1 MPFTFKEWI
10 TSSAE
15 NPKIN
20 GQWGPL
26 HICVLIACIAI
37 IIALSLIFRNKSDK
51 AKRIVAIVLASII
64 LFFELARRSIN
75 VYKAVS
81 GGNTTVRGWLSLF
94 LPRPWCAI
102 SCWTIILS
110 MVVNKKFVYN
120 IASIMSLLCA
130 LIFFAYPGVGFNNKY
145 MLFENIYSITT
156 HALLLISSIVFMTLG
171 LAKFEYKNIWKEIIY
186 FAGVLVYTFLEIYV
200 LKIEGDPMYFM
211 PGNTIQEILSIDYGW
226 FLVGYILFIIF
237 YFNLFYL
244 IGDRK
249 NVFKKKNKRLN
260 NT

>member
-1 MPFTFKEWI
+1 MPFTFMEWI

-37 IIALSLIFRNKSDK
+37 IIALSLIFRKKTDK
-51 AKRIVAIVLASII
+51 TKRIVAIVLASII
-64 LFFELARRSIN
+64 LFFELTRRSIN
-75 VYKAVS
+75 VYITVS
-81 GGNTTVRGWLSLF
+81 GGNSTLRGWLGLF

-110 MVVNKKFVYN
+110 LVVNKKFVYN

-145 MLFENIYSITT
+145 MLFENVYSITT
-156 HALLLISSIVFMTLG
+156 HSLLLISSIVFMTLG
-171 LAKFEYKNIWKEIIY
+171 IAKFEYKTIWKEIIY
-186 FAGVLVYTFLEIYV
+186 FVGVLAYTFIEIYV
-200 LKIEGDPMYFM
+200 LKIESDPMYFM
-211 PGNTIQEILSIDYGW
+211 PGNDVQEILSIGYSW
-226 FLVGYILFIIF
+226 YIVGYILFIIF

-249 NVFKKKNKRLN
+249 NVFKKKDKQLKNA
-260 NT
+260 